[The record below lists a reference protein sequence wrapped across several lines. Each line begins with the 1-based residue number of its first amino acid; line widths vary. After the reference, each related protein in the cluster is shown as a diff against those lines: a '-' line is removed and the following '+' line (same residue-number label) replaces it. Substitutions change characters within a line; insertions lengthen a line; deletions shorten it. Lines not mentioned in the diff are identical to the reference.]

1 MELIEIVI
9 HAFESIIK
17 KYKMQ
22 SSIISENEV
31 VLFSDKY
38 ILSFLRHSGELE
50 MVYIEKKEDGDLY
63 QYNIDSFIANSISEE
78 ARMQIKERL
87 KKESQK
93 ESKTEIDLALL
104 AYTLEKKWDDL
115 LLGGKEWIKEYQDF
129 LLYIPERNVT
139 QLKEKNVKEN
149 VYNLICD

>member
-17 KYKMQ
+17 KYNMQ

-50 MVYIEKKEDGDLY
+50 MVYIEKKADGDLY
-63 QYNIDSFIANSISEE
+63 QYNIDSFIANSISVE

-87 KKESQK
+87 KKES
-93 ESKTEIDLALL
+93 KTEIDLALL
-104 AYTLEKKWDDL
+104 TYTLEKKWDDL
-115 LLGGKEWIKEYQDF
+115 LLGGKEWIKEYQNF
-129 LLYIPERNVT
+129 LLYIPARNVT
-139 QLKEKNVKEN
+139 QLKEKQYKGKC
-149 VYNLICD
+149 I

>member
-17 KYKMQ
+17 KYNMQ

-87 KKESQK
+87 KKES
-93 ESKTEIDLALL
+93 KTEMDLALL

-115 LLGGKEWIKEYQDF
+115 LLGGKEWIKEYQNF
-129 LLYIPERNVT
+129 LLYIPARNVT
-139 QLKEKNVKEN
+139 QLKEKNIKEN

>member
-1 MELIEIVI
+1 MGSIEIVI
-9 HAFESIIK
+9 QAFEGIIK
-17 KYKMQ
+17 KYNMQ

-50 MVYIEKKEDGDLY
+50 MVYIEKKENGDLY

-87 KKESQK
+87 KKESA
-93 ESKTEIDLALL
+93 TEIDLELALL

-115 LLGGKEWIKEYQDF
+115 LLGGKGWIKEYQNF
-129 LLYIPERNVT
+129 LLYIPARNVT
-139 QLKEKNVKEN
+139 QLKEKK
-149 VYNLICD
+149 YKGKCI

>member
-1 MELIEIVI
+1 MVLIEAVI

-17 KYKMQ
+17 KYNMQ

-38 ILSFLRHSGELE
+38 ILSFLCHSGELE

-63 QYNIDSFIANSISEE
+63 QYNIDSFIANSISVE

-87 KKESQK
+87 KK

-115 LLGGKEWIKEYQDF
+115 LLGGKEWIKEYQNF
-129 LLYIPERNVT
+129 LLYIPARNVT
-139 QLKEKNVKEN
+139 QLKEKQYKGKC
-149 VYNLICD
+149 I

>member
-1 MELIEIVI
+1 MELMEIVI

-17 KYKMQ
+17 KYNMQ

-87 KKESQK
+87 KKESK
-93 ESKTEIDLALL
+93 AEIDLALL
-104 AYTLEKKWDDL
+104 AYTLEKKWNDL
-115 LLGGKEWIKEYQDF
+115 LLGGKEWIKEYQNF
-129 LLYIPERNVT
+129 LLFIPARNVT
-139 QLKEKNVKEN
+139 QLKEKK
-149 VYNLICD
+149 YKGKCI

>member
-1 MELIEIVI
+1 MELIKIVI

-17 KYKMQ
+17 KYNMQ

-38 ILSFLRHSGELE
+38 ILSFLRHLGELE

-87 KKESQK
+87 KKES
-93 ESKTEIDLALL
+93 KTEIDLALL

-115 LLGGKEWIKEYQDF
+115 LLGGKEWIKEYQNF
-129 LLYIPERNVT
+129 LLYIPARNVT
-139 QLKEKNVKEN
+139 QLIEKK
-149 VYNLICD
+149 YKGKCI

>member
-17 KYKMQ
+17 KYNMQ

-31 VLFSDKY
+31 VLFSNKY
-38 ILSFLRHSGELE
+38 ILSFLRHLGELE

-78 ARMQIKERL
+78 ARVQIKEQL
-87 KKESQK
+87 KKK
-93 ESKTEIDLALL
+93 SKTEIDLALL

-115 LLGGKEWIKEYQDF
+115 LLGGKEWIKEYQNF
-129 LLYIPERNVT
+129 LLYIPARNVT
-139 QLKEKNVKEN
+139 QLIEKK
-149 VYNLICD
+149 YKGKCI

>member
-17 KYKMQ
+17 KHNMQ

-31 VLFSDKY
+31 VLFTDKY
-38 ILSFLRHSGELE
+38 ILSFLRHWGELE

-87 KKESQK
+87 KKES
-93 ESKTEIDLALL
+93 KTEIDLALL

-115 LLGGKEWIKEYQDF
+115 LLGGKEWIKEYQNF
-129 LLYIPERNVT
+129 LLHIPARNVT
-139 QLKEKNVKEN
+139 KLKEKK
-149 VYNLICD
+149 YKGKCI

>member
-17 KYKMQ
+17 KYNMQ

-87 KKESQK
+87 KKES
-93 ESKTEIDLALL
+93 KTEIDLALL
-104 AYTLEKKWDDL
+104 AYALEKKWDDL
-115 LLGGKEWIKEYQDF
+115 LLGGKEWIKEYQNF
-129 LLYIPERNVT
+129 LLYIPARNVT
-139 QLKEKNVKEN
+139 QLIEKK
-149 VYNLICD
+149 YKGKCI

>member
-9 HAFESIIK
+9 NAFESIIK
-17 KYKMQ
+17 KYNMQ

-78 ARMQIKERL
+78 ARVQIKERL
-87 KKESQK
+87 KK

-104 AYTLEKKWDDL
+104 AYTLEKKWEDL
-115 LLGGKEWIKEYQDF
+115 LLGGKEWIKEYQKF
-129 LLYIPERNVT
+129 LLYIPARNVT
-139 QLKEKNVKEN
+139 QLNEKK
-149 VYNLICD
+149 YKGKCI

>member
-1 MELIEIVI
+1 MELIKIVI

-17 KYKMQ
+17 KYNMQ

-38 ILSFLRHSGELE
+38 ILSFLRHLGELE

-87 KKESQK
+87 KKES
-93 ESKTEIDLALL
+93 KTEIDLALL
-104 AYTLEKKWDDL
+104 AYALEKKWDDL
-115 LLGGKEWIKEYQDF
+115 LLGGKEWIKEYQNF
-129 LLYIPERNVT
+129 LLYIPARNVN
-139 QLKEKNVKEN
+139 QLIEKK
-149 VYNLICD
+149 YKGKCI

>member
-17 KYKMQ
+17 KYNMQ

-87 KKESQK
+87 KKES
-93 ESKTEIDLALL
+93 KTEIDLALL

-115 LLGGKEWIKEYQDF
+115 LLGGKEWIKEYQNF
-129 LLYIPERNVT
+129 LLYIPARNVT
-139 QLKEKNVKEN
+139 QLIEKK
-149 VYNLICD
+149 YKGKCI